1 MKLLLTLLVFCC
13 FYFTALAQTSNIGD
27 YEVKVISNKYKTIKG
42 QLKKVTPEGI
52 GIEDFKGNYIIF
64 RTSDIVKIKVKRRCL
79 TLGTAVSTGT
89 LAGVGIGAGIW
100 SLDENGQNA
109 GDMFK
114 LTAALAVTGAVIGTA
129 VGGVA
134 ELSSKKLTLS
144 VKGNQ
149 EYFNKN
155 YQRLNKYVNNAGET
169 LHVNN

>member
-1 MKLLLTLLVFCC
+1 MKFLITLICFCS
-13 FYFTALAQTSNIGD
+13 LSILGKAQTQNVGD
-27 YEVKVISNKYKTIKG
+27 YEVKVISSKYKTTKG
-42 QLKKVTPEGI
+42 QLKKVTPEGV

-64 RTSDIVKIKVKRRCL
+64 RTSDIVKIKVKRRGL
-79 TLGTAVSTGT
+79 TLGRAVSTGT
-89 LAGVGIGAGIW
+89 LAGVGIGAGVW

-114 LTAALAVTGAVIGTA
+114 LTAALAVTGAVIGTV

-134 ELSSKKLTLS
+134 ELSSRKLTLS